1 MIKTW
6 KFELQFKPLKIQKQY
21 KRLIFNRAR
30 HPQKNR
36 NYFDYLIFRS
46 FKLHWAL
53 TTTDHSRDQRINSPR
68 NPQITIIFKTQTATI
83 KSPSRESLLE
93 ANRENRKSVF
103 IYCSIIFWLEFASL
117 LVVGTSI
124 DSPVRNQ
131 IRRRIKWPPWPI
143 KEMQSTC
150 NNLHTRSNTLLCL
163 FNWIVTCRAD
173 GQGHPAVFQ
182 QCTYPWLHRQIKTWC
197 I

>member
-1 MIKTW
+1 MKIRTPIQTAQNSKTIQAVNFQPRSTSA
-6 KFELQFKPLKIQKQY
+6 KESELFWLSNI
-21 KRLIFNRAR
+21 
-30 HPQKNR
+30 
-36 NYFDYLIFRS
+36 S
-46 FKLHWAL
+46 FLQVTLSPHY
-53 TTTDHSRDQRINSPR
+53 HSRDQRINSPR

-182 QCTYPWLHRQIKTWC
+182 QCTTVHTLDYTDK
-197 I
+197 